1 MSRLIKKGL
10 YGKIKIEEWRDEILS
25 EKEILHSS
33 APLPSVRRLPLYLT
47 VLEEF
52 EREGREWIST
62 TDFSEVLF
70 LKPIQ
75 VRKDLAHTGIIGKPK
90 KGFKVDELIATINN
104 FLGWN
109 NLTDAFIVGAGALG
123 SALLGYTGFQ
133 HHGLNIV
140 AAFDVSPLVIGKII
154 HGKKV
159 LPLEQLQDLGQ
170 RMKVRLGIITVPS
183 EGAQNAADKLI
194 EAGISGIWNFSPVK
208 LHVPPN
214 VVVQRE
220 DLSSGLAVLSVK
232 LGRFD

>member
-1 MSRLIKKGL
+1 MNENENENEFLKTSV
-10 YGKIKIEEWRDEILS
+10 
-25 EKEILHSS
+25 
-33 APLPSVRRLPLYLT
+33 PLPSVRRLPLYLT

-52 EREGREWIST
+52 EREGKEWIST

-90 KGFKVDELIATINN
+90 KGFKVNELISTINK

-109 NLTDAFIVGAGALG
+109 NLTDAFLMGAGALG
-123 SALLGYTGFQ
+123 SALLGYNGFQ
-133 HHGLNIV
+133 NHGLNIV
-140 AAFDVSPLVIGKII
+140 AAFDSSPSVIGKTI
-154 HGKKV
+154 HGKKI
-159 LPLEQLQDLGQ
+159 LPIEQIKDLAL
-170 RMKVRLGIITVPS
+170 RMHVKLGIITVPR
-183 EGAQNAADKLI
+183 EAAQEAADNLI
-194 EAGISGIWNFSPVK
+194 AAGIKGIWNFSPIK
-208 LHVPPN
+208 LQVPED

>member
-1 MSRLIKKGL
+1 MSRLIKKAL
-10 YGKIKIEEWRDEILS
+10 YGKMQTSRWRDRILS
-25 EKEILHSS
+25 EKDSLQNS

-90 KGFKVDELIATINN
+90 KGFKVDELISTINS

-109 NLTDAFIVGAGALG
+109 NLTDAFLVGAGALG

-133 HHGLNIV
+133 NHGLNIV
-140 AAFDVSPLVIGKII
+140 AAFDVSPSVIGKTI
-154 HGKKV
+154 HGKQV
-159 LPLEQLQDLGQ
+159 LPIEQLKELGQ
-170 RMKVRLGIITVPS
+170 RMHVRLGIITVPS
-183 EGAQNAADKLI
+183 VGAQDAADKLV
-194 EAGISGIWNFSPVK
+194 EAGINGIWNFSPVK
-208 LHVPPN
+208 LHVPET

-220 DLSSGLAVLSVK
+220 DISSGLAVLSVK

>member
-1 MSRLIKKGL
+1 M
-10 YGKIKIEEWRDEILS
+10 S
-25 EKEILHSS
+25 EKEVLHNS

-52 EREGREWIST
+52 EREGKEWIST

-90 KGFKVDELIATINN
+90 KGFKVDELIETINS

-109 NLTDAFIVGAGALG
+109 NLTDAFLVGAGALG

-133 HHGLNIV
+133 HHGLNIIS
-140 AAFDVSPLVIGKII
+140 AFDVSPSVIGKTI

-159 LPLEQLQDLGQ
+159 LPIDQMKELAQ
-170 RMKVRLGIITVPS
+170 RMHVKLGVITVPS
-183 EGAQNAADKLI
+183 EGAQEAADKLV

-208 LHVPPN
+208 LHVPEN

>member
-1 MSRLIKKGL
+1 MSDNELLKN
-10 YGKIKIEEWRDEILS
+10 
-25 EKEILHSS
+25 S

-52 EREGREWIST
+52 EREGKEWIST

-90 KGFKVDELIATINN
+90 KGFKVTELISTIYN

-109 NLTDAFIVGAGALG
+109 NLTEAFLVGAGALG
-123 SALLGYTGFQ
+123 SALLGYSGFQ
-133 HHGLNIV
+133 RHGLNIV
-140 AAFDVSPLVIGKII
+140 AAFDVSVNVIGKSI
-154 HGKKV
+154 HGKEILSIEK
-159 LPLEQLQDLGQ
+159 LPDLAR
-170 RMKVRLGIITVPS
+170 RMHVRLGIITVPAAR
-183 EGAQNAADKLI
+183 AQEAADCLVS
-194 EAGISGIWNFSPVK
+194 AGISGIWNFSPSK

>member
-1 MSRLIKKGL
+1 MS
-10 YGKIKIEEWRDEILS
+10 ENEIL
-25 EKEILHSS
+25 KNS

-52 EREGREWIST
+52 EREGKEWIST

-90 KGFKVDELIATINN
+90 KGFKVDELISTIYG

-109 NLTDAFIVGAGALG
+109 NLTEAFLVGAGALG
-123 SALLGYTGFQ
+123 SALLGYSGFQ
-133 HHGLNIV
+133 RHGLDIV
-140 AAFDVSPLVIGKII
+140 AAFDVSSDVIGKNI
-154 HGKKV
+154 HGKEV
-159 LPLEQLQDLGQ
+159 LSMEKLPDLAR
-170 RMKVRLGIITVPS
+170 RMQIKIGIITVPS
-183 EGAQNAADKLI
+183 DCAQKAADSLV
-194 EAGISGIWNFSPVK
+194 ESGISGIWNFSPIK
-208 LHVPPN
+208 LHVPDG

>member
-1 MSRLIKKGL
+1 MNENENENEFLKTSV
-10 YGKIKIEEWRDEILS
+10 
-25 EKEILHSS
+25 
-33 APLPSVRRLPLYLT
+33 PLPSVRRLPLYLT

-52 EREGREWIST
+52 EREGKEWIST

-90 KGFKVDELIATINN
+90 KGFKVNELISTINK

-109 NLTDAFIVGAGALG
+109 NLTDAFLIGAGALG
-123 SALLGYTGFQ
+123 SALLGYNGFQ
-133 HHGLNIV
+133 NHGLNIV
-140 AAFDVSPLVIGKII
+140 AAFDSSPSVIGKTI

-159 LPLEQLQDLGQ
+159 LPIEQIKDLAL
-170 RMKVRLGIITVPS
+170 RMHVKLGIITVPR
-183 EGAQNAADKLI
+183 EAAQEAADNLI
-194 EAGISGIWNFSPVK
+194 AAGIKGIWNFSPIK
-208 LHVPPN
+208 LQVPDD

>member
-1 MSRLIKKGL
+1 MLKYDFTNGVKTLNENDLLRN
-10 YGKIKIEEWRDEILS
+10 
-25 EKEILHSS
+25 S

-52 EREGREWIST
+52 EREGKEWIST

-90 KGFKVDELIATINN
+90 KGFKVDELISTIYH

-109 NLTDAFIVGAGALG
+109 NLTEAFLVGAGALG
-123 SALLGYTGFQ
+123 SALLGYSGFQ
-133 HHGLNIV
+133 RHGLDIV
-140 AAFDVSPLVIGKII
+140 AAFDSSPEVIGKII
-154 HGKKV
+154 HKKEI
-159 LPLEQLQDLGQ
+159 LPMEKLPDLAK
-170 RMKVRLGIITVPS
+170 RMQVKLGIITVPS
-183 EGAQNAADKLI
+183 SSAQSAANDLVS
-194 EAGISGIWNFSPVK
+194 AGIKGIWNFSPIK
-208 LHVPPN
+208 LHVPEN

-220 DLSSGLAVLSVK
+220 DISSGLAVLSVK

>member
-1 MSRLIKKGL
+1 MLIYVIINGDKSLNENEVLKN
-10 YGKIKIEEWRDEILS
+10 
-25 EKEILHSS
+25 S

-52 EREGREWIST
+52 EREGKEWIST

-90 KGFKVDELIATINN
+90 KGFKVDELIKTINN

-109 NLTDAFIVGAGALG
+109 DLNDAFLVGAGALG
-123 SALLGYTGFQ
+123 SALLGYSGFQ

-140 AAFDVSPLVIGKII
+140 AAFDSSPAAIGKKI
-154 HGKKV
+154 HGKEILSMEK
-159 LPLEQLQDLGQ
+159 LKDLTR
-170 RMKVRLGIITVPS
+170 RMHVKIAIITVPAVA
-183 EGAQNAADKLI
+183 AQEVADKLVD
-194 EAGISGIWNFSPVK
+194 AGIKGIWNFSPVK
-208 LHVPPN
+208 VHVPDD

-220 DLSSGLAVLSVK
+220 DLSSGLAVLFVK
-232 LGRFD
+232 LGRFEDTTAAEI

>member
-1 MSRLIKKGL
+1 VNKQFWR
-10 YGKIKIEEWRDEILS
+10 KILLNENDIL
-25 EKEILHSS
+25 KSS
-33 APLPSVRRLPLYLT
+33 VPLPSVRRLPLYLT

-90 KGFKVDELIATINN
+90 KGFKVDELISTIYN

-109 NLTDAFIVGAGALG
+109 NLTEAFLVGAGALG
-123 SALLGYTGFQ
+123 SALIGYSGFQ
-133 HHGLNIV
+133 QHGLDIV
-140 AAFDVSPLVIGKII
+140 AAFDVSPSIIGTTI

-159 LPLEQLQDLGQ
+159 LSMESLPDLGR
-170 RMKVRLGIITVPS
+170 RMKVKLGILTVPS
-183 EGAQNAADKLI
+183 DCAQKAADRMV
-194 EAGISGIWNFSPVK
+194 EAGLTGIWNFSPLK
-208 LHVPPN
+208 LHVPDN

-220 DLSSGLAVLSVK
+220 DLSSGLAVLSVR